1 MMGKLTYDQVEQLLT
16 VIVNSNTNLRTVLNY
31 YSTDSELGLKTNKLL
46 QFCNELDR
54 YVENLKET
62 VTLNKDVD
70 SVIDRLKQ

>member
-1 MMGKLTYDQVEQLLT
+1 MGKLTYDQVEQLLT

-62 VTLNKDVD
+62 VALNKDVD

>member
-62 VTLNKDVD
+62 VALNKDVD